1 MHILATHQQL
11 LQSSKIKTNLANII
25 ANLPQQ
31 IDYEVWQGDTWTPG
45 TITATLSGTPINFS
59 GWTAKMEIRNA
70 ISNDVAVTLTST
82 PAAGITITSLGVIT
96 LAMTATQTSGLL
108 GRYSYDLELAN
119 GAIIKTYTYGTIEV
133 KNDTTANQ

>member
-1 MHILATHQQL
+1 VHILATHQQL

-25 ANLPQQ
+25 ANLPLQ

-70 ISNDVAVTLTST
+70 ISNDVVVTLTST
-82 PAAGITITSLGVIT
+82 PSQGITISSLGVIT
-96 LAMTATQTSGLL
+96 LTMTATQTSGLL
-108 GRYSYDLELAN
+108 GRYLYDLELTN
-119 GAIIKTYTYGTIEV
+119 GAIIKTYTVGTIEV
-133 KNDTTANQ
+133 KSDTTVN